1 MVLYSDTQ
9 EHADAVLSEKESY
22 LNLPPPLRCIR
33 LAEVCNK
40 AFDYC
45 KTITFEQLDK
55 NNDSVWVAYLWQ
67 GVHAK
72 CHIADLLVAV
82 DLCPPKCTTIT
93 SSSLEVHNQELGVPT
108 TVCLSQFDGPSV
120 SVPYNGVPVVALQY
134 ADVVVRVI
142 CKDGPPGTLSVR
154 YRVLPTQTRQYMG
167 TKTHSLV
174 IHAPPLEGGKVLIS
188 GGKMIPFSEKE
199 YSCNVM

>member
-33 LAEVCNK
+33 LAEVCKK

-55 NNDSVWVAYLWQ
+55 SNDSIWVAYLWQ

-72 CHIADLLVAV
+72 CHIADMLVAV
-82 DLCPPKCTTIT
+82 DLCPPKGTTIT
-93 SSSLEVHNQELGVPT
+93 SSSLEVQNKELDIPN
-108 TVCLSQFDGPSV
+108 TVCLSEGASV
-120 SVPYNGVPVVALQY
+120 SIPYNGVPLVALQY
-134 ADVVVRVI
+134 ADVAVRVI
-142 CKDGPPGTLSVR
+142 CKDGPPGTLTVR
-154 YRVLPTQTRQYMG
+154 YRILPMQTRRCMG

-174 IHAPPLEGGKVLIS
+174 VHAPPLNGKNVIIS
-188 GGKMIPFSEKE
+188 CGMMRVQSSEIE